1 MKNRTGQILSISLI
15 FGSIFG
21 QTGVK
26 GPGRGIFSEESG
38 TKSKLFPKNL
48 REGASMKEYRITR
61 DKFLE
66 PDEVKRL
73 MTTCE
78 DKALADVAKG
88 RKTWVTRF
96 MLIHLVLYSG
106 LRVSEVALLRVGDLR
121 LNGKNPYLVVQ
132 RGKGG
137 KKRDV
142 YIDRGLVKHIRE
154 YLTIRQDAWGESV
167 ENDAQAWLFANA
179 SGKIFTTAAL
189 HQSFKKALTAAG
201 MEGRCSIHGARH
213 TYSTILLAKTGNIR
227 FVQKQL
233 GHASLN
239 MTSLYADV
247 LPEQNSTLANA
258 IIEDGG
264 MP

>member
-1 MKNRTGQILSISLI
+1 MKG
-15 FGSIFG
+15 
-21 QTGVK
+21 
-26 GPGRGIFSEESG
+26 
-38 TKSKLFPKNL
+38 
-48 REGASMKEYRITR
+48 YRITR

-66 PDEVKRL
+66 PDEVRRL

-96 MLIHLVLYSG
+96 MLVHQALHSG
-106 LRVSEVALLRVGDLR
+106 LRVSEIAALRIKDLHMKGR
-121 LNGKNPYLVVQ
+121 NPYLIVQ
-132 RGKGG
+132 HGKGD

-142 YIDRGLVKHIRE
+142 YIDRSLVKHIRE
-154 YLTIRQDAWGESV
+154 YLDIRRDAWGESL
-167 ENDAQAWLFANA
+167 DGKSLLFANA
-179 SGKIFTTAAL
+179 SGAPYTTAAL
-189 HQSFKKALTAAG
+189 HQSFKKALIAAG

-213 TYSTILLAKTGNIR
+213 TYSTILLAKTANLR

-247 LPEQNSTLANA
+247 LPELNSTLANA
-258 IIEDGG
+258 ILD
-264 MP
+264 